1 MRKHTMLF
9 NNDFLT
15 SENFIKNH
23 VNRHPSQLIYD
34 TNLFDNNF
42 NLFNMFLTNF
52 NRSVEFAICSG
63 IPSGEG
69 QYHMESSPPI
79 CSLLTCFYMVGDFSG
94 GYSQTDC
101 NFNFNTNVKVTV
113 DIYVNSSISFSV
125 SHLLKYLLAFRIMK
139 LESTSKIIAQLE
151 TIPQCLLFF
160 SLSFYIYLRNKRDMG
175 LTHFLIAS
183 LCLYSLTGSS
193 SPRCTFI
200 KLKACNQIHFLH

>member
-1 MRKHTMLF
+1 
-9 NNDFLT
+9 
-15 SENFIKNH
+15 
-23 VNRHPSQLIYD
+23 
-34 TNLFDNNF
+34 
-42 NLFNMFLTNF
+42 
-52 NRSVEFAICSG
+52 
-63 IPSGEG
+63 
-69 QYHMESSPPI
+69 MESSPPI
-79 CSLLTCFYMVGDFSG
+79 CNLLTRFYMVGDFSG

-160 SLSFYIYLRNKRDMG
+160 SLPFYIYLRNKRDMG
-175 LTHFLIAS
+175 LTYFLIAS

-193 SPRCTFI
+193 SPRCTYI